1 MKPQDFETTTEDPW
15 IIVQERNNADLDIK
29 LVYKIYDI
37 DEAPTIQL
45 SNSTISKIDPS
56 CCFLRVSGHLFPE
69 LLFPSAHS
77 HLHQT
82 LPP

>member
-1 MKPQDFETTTEDPW
+1 MLEMTITTVCLTTTEDPW
-15 IIVQERNNADLDIK
+15 IIAQERNNADLDIK

-45 SNSTISKIDPS
+45 SNSTISN
-56 CCFLRVSGHLFPE
+56 HLFPE